1 MSQKPTDCFFFF
13 SLASFLWND
22 HGFDLDHFFSF
33 LLIVILNLIVLSF
46 LLIVILI
53 AGDDVFADLR
63 RFRLL
68 LDLFVAEMMMVM
80 ATTLQ
85 QPIWDSQNWKIP
97 WFFSS
102 FLPPFWNLFFQF
114 DYPLFFSLSNR
125 PAPAVT
131 SGTWRGRAQT
141 LDQSESNWER
151 MFLGV
156 IKKLISFWKMYVTC
170 L

>member
-1 MSQKPTDCFFFF
+1 MSQKSTDCFFFF

-114 DYPLFFSLSNR
+114 DYPLFFSPLCNR
-125 PAPAVT
+125 RAPPVT
-131 SGTWRGRAQT
+131 SGTWRGRADT
-141 LDQSESNWER
+141 WSKR
-151 MFLGV
+151 
-156 IKKLISFWKMYVTC
+156 IKLRANVLRSD
-170 L
+170 

>member
-1 MSQKPTDCFFFF
+1 MSQKSTDCFFFF
-13 SLASFLWND
+13 SLASFLWID

-151 MFLGV
+151 MFLGM

>member
-1 MSQKPTDCFFFF
+1 MSQKSTDCFFFF

-33 LLIVILNLIVLSF
+33 LLIVIVILN
-46 LLIVILI
+46 LIVILI

-151 MFLGV
+151 MFLGM

>member
-33 LLIVILNLIVLSF
+33 LLIVILNLIVFSF
-46 LLIVILI
+46 PLIVILI

-68 LDLFVAEMMMVM
+68 LDFVVAEMMTVM

-97 WFFSS
+97 
-102 FLPPFWNLFFQF
+102 
-114 DYPLFFSLSNR
+114 
-125 PAPAVT
+125 
-131 SGTWRGRAQT
+131 
-141 LDQSESNWER
+141 
-151 MFLGV
+151 
-156 IKKLISFWKMYVTC
+156 
-170 L
+170 

>member
-1 MSQKPTDCFFFF
+1 MSQKSTDCFFFF

-33 LLIVILNLIVLSF
+33 LLIVILNLIVFSF
-46 LLIVILI
+46 PLIVILI
-53 AGDDVFADLR
+53 AGDDVFVDLR

-68 LDLFVAEMMMVM
+68 LDFVVAEMMTVM

-85 QPIWDSQNWKIP
+85 QPIWDSQIWKIP

-114 DYPLFFSLSNR
+114 DYPLFFSLCNR
-125 PAPAVT
+125 PAAPVT
-131 SGTWRGRAQT
+131 SGSGTWRGRADT
-141 LDQSESNWER
+141 WSKR
-151 MFLGV
+151 
-156 IKKLISFWKMYVTC
+156 IKLRANVLRSD
-170 L
+170 

>member
-1 MSQKPTDCFFFF
+1 MSQKSTDCFFFF

-22 HGFDLDHFFSF
+22 HGF
-33 LLIVILNLIVLSF
+33 
-46 LLIVILI
+46 
-53 AGDDVFADLR
+53 DDVFADLR

-85 QPIWDSQNWKIP
+85 QPIWDSQIWKIP

>member
-1 MSQKPTDCFFFF
+1 MSQKSTDCFFFF

-33 LLIVILNLIVLSF
+33 LLIVIVILN
-46 LLIVILI
+46 LIVILI

-85 QPIWDSQNWKIP
+85 QPIWDSQIWKIP

-114 DYPLFFSLSNR
+114 DYPLFFSPLCNR
-125 PAPAVT
+125 RAPPVT
-131 SGTWRGRAQT
+131 SGTLRGRADT
-141 LDQSESNWER
+141 WSKR
-151 MFLGV
+151 
-156 IKKLISFWKMYVTC
+156 IKLRANVLRSD
-170 L
+170 

>member
-1 MSQKPTDCFFFF
+1 MSQKSTDCFFFF

-22 HGFDLDHFFSF
+22 HGF
-33 LLIVILNLIVLSF
+33 
-46 LLIVILI
+46 
-53 AGDDVFADLR
+53 DDVFADLR

-85 QPIWDSQNWKIP
+85 QPIWDSQIWKIP

-114 DYPLFFSLSNR
+114 DYPLFFSPLCNR
-125 PAPAVT
+125 RAPPVT
-131 SGTWRGRAQT
+131 SGTLRGRADT
-141 LDQSESNWER
+141 WSKRIKLRANVLRST
-151 MFLGV
+151 LGV